1 MEAPGAVGEFVPSA
15 SDPHRKMRQLFDW
28 KAILTLLALAIV
40 TVTIFYSRYL
50 AGRIAT
56 EERRKVEEWADA
68 QRYIAHATPEQDIL
82 FASLLVA
89 GQTSIPVIE
98 TDENDSI
105 TGSHNIENA
114 TLPSD
119 TIRLRRLLQAFAEAH
134 PPILTYLDT
143 GRIRFNRYYYGES
156 DLLRQVRYYPLVQLA
171 IAGLFIAVAFL
182 SLAARHRTEQDR
194 LWTSLAKETAHQLGT
209 PLSAM
214 EGWMAMLRESPSDTG
229 IVDEMQHDMERLKR
243 VSERFGRIGG
253 PPRLE
258 PCELSSLVPHVVEY
272 VRKRASAR
280 VILTVHMEP
289 GDDYR
294 VMASPPLLEWVVENL
309 MRNALDAL
317 EGKGEV
323 GIGLHREGDEICI
336 DVTDTGKGMSRTDQG
351 RIFEPGFTTKKRGWG
366 LGLTLSLRIVR
377 EYHGGRLSVWASEPG
392 RGTTFRVVLKA
403 AEG

>member
-1 MEAPGAVGEFVPSA
+1 MNRP
-15 SDPHRKMRQLFDW
+15 LFDW
-28 KAILTLLALAIV
+28 KSILTLLALAIV

-114 TLPSD
+114 ALPSD
-119 TIRLRRLLQAFAEAH
+119 TIRLRRQLQAFAKAH

-143 GRIRFNRYYYGES
+143 GRTRFNRYYYGES
-156 DLLRQVRYYPLVQLA
+156 SLLRQVRYYPLVQLA
-171 IAGLFIAVAFL
+171 IAGLFIALAFL
-182 SLAARHRTEQDR
+182 SLAARHRAEQDR

-214 EGWMAMLRESPSDTG
+214 EGWMAMLRESPSDPG
-229 IVDEMQHDMERLKR
+229 IVDEMQHDLERLKR
-243 VSERFGRIGG
+243 VGRIGG

-258 PCELSSLVPHVVEY
+258 PCELSSLVPHVVDY
-272 VRKRASAR
+272 VRKRASSR
-280 VILTVHMEP
+280 VRLTVHMES
-289 GDDYR
+289 GDGYR

-309 MRNALDAL
+309 LRNALDAL
-317 EGKGEV
+317 EGSGEV
-323 GIGLHREGDEICI
+323 GVRLHREGGDVCI
-336 DVTDTGKGMSRTDQG
+336 DVSDTGRGISRTDQG
-351 RIFEPGFTTKKRGWG
+351 RIFQPGFTTKKRGWG

-377 EYHGGRLSVWASEPG
+377 EYHGGRLSILASEPG

-403 AEG
+403 AEV

>member
-1 MEAPGAVGEFVPSA
+1 MFRPSI
-15 SDPHRKMRQLFDW
+15 DW
-28 KAILTLLALAIV
+28 KTVLTLLAVAMV
-40 TVTIFYSRYL
+40 TVTIIYSRYL

-98 TDENDSI
+98 TDERDSI
-105 TGSHNIENA
+105 TGFHN
-114 TLPSD
+114 LD
-119 TIRLRRLLQAFAEAH
+119 TDFPTTDTTRLRRLQQSFAETH

-143 GRIRFNRYYYGES
+143 GRTRFNRYFYGES
-156 DLLRQVRYYPLVQLA
+156 SLLRQVRHYPLVQLG
-171 IAGLFIAVAFL
+171 IAGLFIAVALL
-182 SLAARHRTEQDR
+182 SLAARHRAEQDR
-194 LWTSLAKETAHQLGT
+194 LWTALAKETAHQLGT

-214 EGWMAMLRESPSDTG
+214 EGWMAMLRESRYDPG
-229 IVDEMQHDMERLKR
+229 IVDEMQRDLERLKR

-258 PCELSSLVPHVVEY
+258 ACELATLVPHVADY

-280 VILTVHMEP
+280 VSLTVHMET
-289 GDDYR
+289 DDAYR

-309 MRNALDAL
+309 LRNALDAL
-317 EGKGEV
+317 EGSGHV
-323 GIGLHREGDEICI
+323 AVRLHREGDEVCI
-336 DVTDTGKGMSRTDQG
+336 DVSDTGKGISRSDHG
-351 RIFEPGFTTKKRGWG
+351 RIFLPGFTTKKRGWG

-392 RGTTFRVVLKA
+392 RGTTFRVSLKA
-403 AEG
+403 SGDTTPQTVP

>member
-1 MEAPGAVGEFVPSA
+1 MIRP
-15 SDPHRKMRQLFDW
+15 LFDW
-28 KAILTLLALAIV
+28 KSVLTLLAVAMV
-40 TVTIFYSRYL
+40 TATIFYSRYL

-98 TDENDSI
+98 TDERDSI
-105 TGSHNIENA
+105 TGCHNIDDA
-114 TLPSD
+114 IPSTD
-119 TIRLRRLLQAFAEAH
+119 TTRLRRLLQEFAEAH
-134 PPILTYLDT
+134 PPIVTYLDT
-143 GRIRFNRYYYGES
+143 GRTRFNRYYYGES
-156 DLLRQVRYYPLVQLA
+156 SLLRQVRHYPMVQLG
-171 IAGLFIAVAFL
+171 IAALFIAVAFL
-182 SLAARHRTEQDR
+182 SLAARHRAEQDR
-194 LWTSLAKETAHQLGT
+194 LWTALAKETAHQLGT

-214 EGWMAMLRESPSDTG
+214 EGWMAMLRESPSDPG
-229 IVDEMQHDMERLKR
+229 IVDEMQRDLERLKR

-258 PCELSSLVPHVVEY
+258 PCELSSLVPHVVDY
-272 VRKRASAR
+272 VSKRAAAR
-280 VILTVHMEP
+280 VSMTVHMEP
-289 GDDYR
+289 GDEYR
-294 VMASPPLLEWVVENL
+294 VMASPTLLEWVVENL
-309 MRNALDAL
+309 LRNALDAL
-317 EGKGEV
+317 EDSGEV
-323 GIGLHREGDEICI
+323 RVRLHREGGEVCI
-336 DVTDTGKGMSRTDQG
+336 DVSDTGKGMSRTDQG
-351 RIFEPGFTTKKRGWG
+351 RIFRPGFTTKKRGWG